1 MFKGLVKVG
10 LASMLAVGSLSA
22 SDIYMMGKGEC
33 KSLES
38 YGLKSGVE
46 GYQQFTT
53 QYGCTLL
60 KKDDNIGYF
69 QIQCSELENK
79 IYFLFVNYPN
89 CLKMSKMR

>member
-22 SDIYMMGKGEC
+22 FDVYLMGVGEC

-69 QIQCSELENK
+69 FIQCSENK
-79 IYFLFVNYPN
+79 NYFLFIDYPN